1 MRVRKSKNHATEGNE
16 LKCATFRISLVTEPT
31 NHSFI
36 GSRSRETLGDR
47 RTRIMELPTSKT
59 TIKLSTKQ
67 TVGNS
72 TRNLRDRT
80 TAVLSLSK
88 LIKLQASDFSEV
100 IALEIDRRQRFA
112 P

>member
-1 MRVRKSKNHATEGNE
+1 
-16 LKCATFRISLVTEPT
+16 
-31 NHSFI
+31 
-36 GSRSRETLGDR
+36 
-47 RTRIMELPTSKT
+47 MELPTSKT